1 MAGCVDYQYGLALGD
16 PEHHSRG
23 ECAIR
28 IGELSI
34 DPLGQR
40 TNLMWDRLIT
50 LVTLDEPALG
60 RSAWDDRLAPPLSAR
75 HPGDEED
82 LDDEIEEDDE
92 DLDDDFDDEDDLDDD
107 FEDDEDI
114 DDEIDEEIDDIDIDE
129 DEDEDLDEDEDEDL
143 DEDEDEDLDEDL

>member
-1 MAGCVDYQYGLALGD
+1 
-16 PEHHSRG
+16 
-23 ECAIR
+23 
-28 IGELSI
+28 
-34 DPLGQR
+34 
-40 TNLMWDRLIT
+40 MWDRLIT

-60 RSAWDDRLAPPLSAR
+60 RSAWDDRPAPPLSAR

-129 DEDEDLDEDEDEDL
+129 DEDEDLDEDEEEDL
-143 DEDEDEDLDEDL
+143 DEDEEASTRICEITAAVVSGPPQGDAERAGARVSVHRGLRHRA